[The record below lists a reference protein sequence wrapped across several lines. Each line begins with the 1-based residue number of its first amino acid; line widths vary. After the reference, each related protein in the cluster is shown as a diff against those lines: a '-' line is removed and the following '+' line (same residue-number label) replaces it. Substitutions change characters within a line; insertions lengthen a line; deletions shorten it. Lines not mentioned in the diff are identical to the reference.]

1 MKGKGGVIGLT
12 ENPIA
17 LQRWLICGPELAN
30 CVSEFKTSVRK
41 TTPPTLHHEE
51 GFATQIK
58 MKQQVESLV
67 GVIDAFG
74 NPFEDDCPELL
85 VLNSRDCADDSVIAT
100 VRSIEVLG
108 KSQYEKY
115 VAEVITDGT
124 GSIHDTITK
133 NSLPLFR
140 TPKRKAKSKSAQQL
154 TTQRK
159 NAGLFGRLYIANQ
172 QREGDLAQ
180 FFRHENQSIP
190 PALSDCGEIRLGQ
203 KSALLTCIDF
213 AEQSNPPNKFDC
225 KIFDGSTVV
234 HFLVPK
240 SAKTF
245 ADYANS
251 IFVPF
256 LLQQLEGTSRI
267 DCVWDRY
274 FDCSIKASTRTRRGR
289 GVRTKVSGQ
298 TKLPKKWSDF
308 LKVDANKTELYHF
321 LSQQVSSIRIP
332 EHKLMFITSE
342 FSVISMGTDQP
353 MPRCDHEEAD
363 TRMIVHVRDSL
374 DRGNN
379 QIMIRTVDTD
389 VLIIL
394 IGQFHSS
401 CEQNPNAD
409 IWVGFGTGKQFR
421 YYHINTICE
430 QLGKDK
436 SVSLPRFHAFTGC
449 VRHLLSLVEVRNQRG
464 QPGCHTQR

>member
-1 MKGKGGVIGLT
+1 MPLDQSHEQENAKVKGKGGVIGLT

-30 CVSEFKTSVRK
+30 CASEFETLVRK
-41 TTPPTLHHEE
+41 TTPPTLHHE
-51 GFATQIK
+51 ATQIK

-159 NAGLFGRLYIANQ
+159 NAGLFGLLCIANQ

-203 KSALLTCIDF
+203 KSSLLTCIDF

-225 KIFDGSTVV
+225 KIFDGSAVV
-234 HFLVPK
+234 HFL
-240 SAKTF
+240 
-245 ADYANS
+245 
-251 IFVPF
+251 
-256 LLQQLEGTSRI
+256 
-267 DCVWDRY
+267 C
-274 FDCSIKASTRTRRGR
+274 
-289 GVRTKVSGQ
+289 
-298 TKLPKKWSDF
+298 
-308 LKVDANKTELYHF
+308 
-321 LSQQVSSIRIP
+321 
-332 EHKLMFITSE
+332 
-342 FSVISMGTDQP
+342 
-353 MPRCDHEEAD
+353 
-363 TRMIVHVRDSL
+363 
-374 DRGNN
+374 
-379 QIMIRTVDTD
+379 
-389 VLIIL
+389 
-394 IGQFHSS
+394 
-401 CEQNPNAD
+401 
-409 IWVGFGTGKQFR
+409 
-421 YYHINTICE
+421 
-430 QLGKDK
+430 
-436 SVSLPRFHAFTGC
+436 
-449 VRHLLSLVEVRNQRG
+449 
-464 QPGCHTQR
+464 